1 MKIDGLLKMDDI
13 GIFGENVASKY
24 LEDKGYKIKEIN
36 YRTFLGEIDIICE
49 YKGNIIF
56 VEVKTR
62 RSDKFGCPE
71 EAVNFIKQ
79 QKIIKNALC
88 YLSKYHLWEKNCCFD
103 VILISISKHKDVK
116 SIKHIRNAFYLD
128 SKFSI

>member
-1 MKIDGLLKMDDI
+1 MDNI
-13 GIFGENVASKY
+13 GKFGEDVASKY
-24 LEDKGYKIKEIN
+24 LEAKGYRIKERN
-36 YRTFLGEIDIICE
+36 YRTFLGEIDIVCE

-62 RSDKFGCPE
+62 RSNKFGYPE

-88 YLSKYHLWEKNCCFD
+88 YLSKYHLWKKNCCFD
-103 VILISISKHKDVK
+103 VISISISNHKDIK
-116 SIKHIRNAFYLD
+116 RIKHIRNAFCLD
-128 SKFSI
+128 SNKAF

>member
-1 MKIDGLLKMDDI
+1 MIIEKMDNI
-13 GIFGENVASKY
+13 GKFGEDIASKY
-24 LEDKGYKIKEIN
+24 LEAKGYKIKERN
-36 YRTFLGEIDIICE
+36 YRTFLGEIDIVCE

-62 RSDKFGCPE
+62 RSNKFGYPE

-88 YLSKYHLWEKNCCFD
+88 YLSKYHLWKKNCCFD
-103 VILISISKHKDVK
+103 VISISISNHKDIK
-116 SIKHIRNAFYLD
+116 RIKHIRNAFCLD
-128 SKFSI
+128 SNKAF

>member
-1 MKIDGLLKMDDI
+1 MDNI
-13 GIFGENVASKY
+13 GKFGEDVASKY
-24 LEDKGYKIKEIN
+24 LETKGYKIKERN
-36 YRTFLGEIDIICE
+36 YRTFLGEIDIVCE

-62 RSDKFGCPE
+62 RSNKFGYPE

-88 YLSKYHLWEKNCCFD
+88 YLSKYNLWNKNCCFD
-103 VILISISKHKDVK
+103 VISISISNNKDIK
-116 SIKHIRNAFYLD
+116 RIKHIRNAFCLD
-128 SKFSI
+128 SNKAF

>member
-1 MKIDGLLKMDDI
+1 MDNI
-13 GIFGENVASKY
+13 GKFGEDVASKY
-24 LEDKGYKIKEIN
+24 LETKGYKIKERN
-36 YRTFLGEIDIICE
+36 YRTFLGEIDIVCE

-62 RSDKFGCPE
+62 RSNKFGYPE

-88 YLSKYHLWEKNCCFD
+88 YLSKYHLWNKNCCFD
-103 VILISISKHKDVK
+103 VISISISNNKDIK
-116 SIKHIRNAFYLD
+116 RIKHIRNAFCLD
-128 SKFSI
+128 SNKAF

>member
-1 MKIDGLLKMDDI
+1 MIIEKMDNI
-13 GIFGENVASKY
+13 GKFGEDVATKY
-24 LEDKGYKIKEIN
+24 LEAKGYKIKERN
-36 YRTFLGEIDIICE
+36 YRTFLGEIDIVCE

-62 RSDKFGCPE
+62 RSNKFGYPE

-88 YLSKYHLWEKNCCFD
+88 YLSKYHLWKKNCCFD
-103 VILISISKHKDVK
+103 VISISISNHKDIK
-116 SIKHIRNAFYLD
+116 RIKHISNAFCLD
-128 SKFSI
+128 SNKAF

>member
-1 MKIDGLLKMDDI
+1 MDNIGKIGEDI
-13 GIFGENVASKY
+13 ASKY
-24 LEDKGYKIKEIN
+24 LEAKGYKIKKRN

-62 RSDKFGCPE
+62 RSDKFGYPE

-79 QKIIKNALC
+79 RKIIKNALC

-103 VILISISKHKDVK
+103 VISISISTHKDIK
-116 SIKHIRNAFYLD
+116 RIKHIRNAFCID
-128 SKFSI
+128 SKQAF